1 MPIDDLSNP
10 APLAANGADWQLFTD
25 QVMGGVSRVTMV
37 RETVASRAAIRMRG
51 DVSLENNGGF
61 MQMRVDL
68 HPNGSPF
75 DASGFEGIEIDV
87 CGNGEMY
94 GLHLRTEDVTRP
106 CQSHRQELW
115 AHRIWQTVQLPFSA
129 FEPHRID
136 KPLDLRRLRRIG
148 LAAIGRAFPGDLV
161 ISRIA
166 SYGAA

>member
-1 MPIDDLSNP
+1 MM
-10 APLAANGADWQLFTD
+10 APTMIEHPVTVVPLPENDVAVLAALHRAQTVVLLGVRIPTRGGRGTTG
-25 QVMGGVSRVTMV
+25 QVLEVGLLQAPVD
-37 RETVASRAAIRMRG
+37 EG
-51 DVSLENNGGF
+51 DAPRCAV
-61 MQMRVDL
+61 V
-68 HPNGSPF
+68 

-115 AHRIWQTVQLPFSA
+115 AHRIWQTVQVPFSA
-129 FEPHRID
+129 FDPHRID

-148 LAAIGRAFPGDLV
+148 LA
-161 ISRIA
+161 SRIA